1 MTAVSIERLAALDRL
16 RVRTRYSVYDIIVSE
31 PHGGDVLV
39 RGGRFFPEF
48 TAARVAGST
57 NGGSSIKLRSL
68 EVGLRLEFSLGRQ
81 FVLTSAVQSID
92 VMGAAAASA
101 PASRPH

>member
-1 MTAVSIERLAALDRL
+1 MTAVSIERLAALDQL
-16 RVRTRYSVYDIIVSE
+16 RVQTRYSVYEIIVSE
-31 PHGGDVLV
+31 PRGGDVFV
-39 RGGRFFPEF
+39 RGGKFFPEY

-57 NGGSSIKLRSL
+57 NGGSCIKLRSL

-92 VMGAAAASA
+92 IIGAS
-101 PASRPH
+101 PA